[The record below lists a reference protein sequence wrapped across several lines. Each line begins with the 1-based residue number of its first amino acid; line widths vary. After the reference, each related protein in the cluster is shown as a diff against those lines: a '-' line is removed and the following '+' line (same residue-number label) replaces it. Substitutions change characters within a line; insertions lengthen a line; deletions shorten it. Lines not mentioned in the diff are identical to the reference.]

1 MNNYGTVHFDNRDA
15 TQMYEYLEARIDVL
29 KGRIIELEK
38 ENKVLRLAI
47 GKAGGLATEDG
58 AAA

>member
-1 MNNYGTVHFDNRDA
+1 MNNYGTVHIDNRDA

-38 ENKVLRLAI
+38 ENKVLRFAVA
-47 GKAGGLATEDG
+47 KAGALVTNDG
-58 AAA
+58 AVS